1 MESSKNVY
9 KLSVWPDLSGVYC
22 TTFSTAMFPQP
33 VAFQHAGSCSCAAAR
48 EPQVAEWCSIAIHI
62 IYALTYVLYRP
73 HTVILYDEHYSG

>member
-1 MESSKNVY
+1 MYINFQSGQISLVFTAQ
-9 KLSVWPDLSGVYC
+9 LSLQQCS
-22 TTFSTAMFPQP
+22 PQP